1 MSTSRNFQEKEG
13 CPISQQTQ
21 RRSLSLRTNSPP
33 LLTTHQFSSLPI
45 ELYRSQPVESESYSC
60 PESRTLAV
68 SDRVDI
74 LAKKKL
80 HLAKQLA
87 ETKGVTLM
95 EGEEQELESDIK
107 EGIWQVVEEKQRKI
121 LTEIEDQEKR
131 DSLNREKELRNRDEA
146 DLEEGLRR
154 SREERLWKANLGTD
168 IDYPYGRPSESRIPT
183 SSVEPKLPYHTFDQN
198 PLAQKSF

>member
-1 MSTSRNFQEKEG
+1 
-13 CPISQQTQ
+13 
-21 RRSLSLRTNSPP
+21 P
-33 LLTTHQFSSLPI
+33 LLTARRFSLLPI
-45 ELYRSQPVESESYSC
+45 EPYCSQPMESESYSR
-60 PESRTLAV
+60 PESRTSAV
-68 SDRVDI
+68 SNRVDI

-87 ETKGVTLM
+87 ETKRVTLT

-131 DSLNREKELRNRDEA
+131 DSLNREKELHNREEA

-154 SREERLWKANLGTD
+154 SQEERLQKANLGTD
-168 IDYPYGRPSESRIPT
+168 IDPYGRPSETRIPA
-183 SSVEPKLPYHTFDQN
+183 SSAEPKLPYRT
-198 PLAQKSF
+198 